1 MRHERIVILIK
12 KLALVSD
19 KQALDILSPIDLT
32 PSQYKIVK
40 YLIERESK
48 PVRQVDIERYYSM
61 TNPAVTGIVKN
72 MEAKGWITREQNPE
86 DSRSKLIRLTPMA
99 LSRKEELYSYGDRIE
114 NALIRD
120 LTEEEQDTLVRLLD
134 KLIRQEEK

>member
-19 KQALDILSPIDLT
+19 KQALSILAPIDLT

-40 YLIERESK
+40 YLIKRENE

-120 LTEEEQDTLVRLLD
+120 LTEEEQDTLVRLLG

>member
-1 MRHERIVILIK
+1 MRSERIVILIK

-19 KQALDILSPIDLT
+19 KQALSILAPIDLT

-40 YLIERESK
+40 YLIKRENE

-99 LSRKEELYSYGDRIE
+99 LSRKEELYGYGDQIE
-114 NALIRD
+114 NALIHN
-120 LTEEEQDTLVRLLD
+120 LTEDEQGTLVRLLS
-134 KLIRQEEK
+134 KLIQQEEK

>member
-19 KQALDILSPIDLT
+19 KQALSILAPIDLT

-40 YLIERESK
+40 YLIKRENE

-99 LSRKEELYSYGDRIE
+99 LSRKEELYGYGDRIE

-120 LTEEEQDTLVRLLD
+120 LTEEEQDTLVRLLG